1 MTEKKKPRGRAENLV
16 PFSERTEE
24 EQREIRRKGGIASGK
39 KRREHKAFKE
49 LFKVA
54 LQMQYEGGDVT
65 NAEAIVAGMIHAAAM
80 GDHRAFIAIRDTIGE
95 KPAEKLPDGLE
106 GGVAILWE
114 KAK

>member
-1 MTEKKKPRGRAENLV
+1 MTEKKKPRGRAENLI
-16 PFSERTEE
+16 PLNKRTKE
-24 EQREIRRKGGIASGK
+24 EQREIQQKGGKASGE
-39 KRREHKAFKE
+39 KRQQHKAFKE

-54 LQMQYEGGDVT
+54 LQMKNENGMT
-65 NAEAIVAGMIHAAAM
+65 NAEAIVAGMILAASM

>member
-1 MTEKKKPRGRAENLV
+1 MTEKKKPKGRAENLV
-16 PFSERTEE
+16 PFSERTED

-39 KRREHKAFKE
+39 KRREYKAFKE

-54 LQMQYEGGDVT
+54 LQMENENGMT
-65 NAEAIVAGMIHAAAM
+65 NAEAIVAGMIAAASM
-80 GDHRAFIAIRDTIGE
+80 GDHRAFVAIRDTIGE